1 MKKFPAISIL
11 EIGSIATGI
20 FVADQIVKNSPVSL
34 IRAGTVHNGKYIILL
49 SGSTASVEE
58 AFFKGKETGGDE
70 IIDSLLLTDVHK
82 DVYSAISGS
91 RNSVINES
99 VGIFETS
106 TIASVVKSADA
117 GIKGAKVNL
126 VEIRIADD
134 LGGKGIAIFSGRLEE
149 VQAALDLSR
158 ENITDLKFLTG
169 SRIISKIDPDI
180 SEIIKG
186 STRFFGTESKLLTD
200 GEI

>member
-49 SGSTASVEE
+49 AGSTASVEE
-58 AFFKGKETGGDE
+58 AFAKGKEIGGDE
-70 IIDSLLLTDVHK
+70 IIDSLLLPDVHE

-91 RNSVINES
+91 RDSVINES

-126 VEIRIADD
+126 IEIGIADD
-134 LGGKGIAIFSGRLEE
+134 LGGKGVAIFSGKLEE
-149 VQAALDLSR
+149 VQAALDISR
-158 ENITDLKFLTG
+158 ENITDRKFLIKTK
-169 SRIISKIDPDI
+169 IISKIDPEI
-180 SEIIKG
+180 SEIIKD
-186 STRFFGTESKLLTD
+186 STKFFGTGSQLLKD